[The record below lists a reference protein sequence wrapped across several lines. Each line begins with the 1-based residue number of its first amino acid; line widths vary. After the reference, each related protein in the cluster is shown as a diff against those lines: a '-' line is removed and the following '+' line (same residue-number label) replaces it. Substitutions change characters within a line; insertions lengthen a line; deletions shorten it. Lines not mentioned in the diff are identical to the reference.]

1 MREHKDAA
9 VRMRYV
15 GNISAFLAFPSL
27 GIVSS
32 FLIFIKPLMNHLNS
46 KSIFPCGIIFF

>member
-9 VRMRYV
+9 VKMRYV
-15 GNISAFLAFPSL
+15 GNISAFLAYTWL

-32 FLIFIKPLMNHLNS
+32 FLVFIKPLNGS
-46 KSIFPCGIIFF
+46 FK